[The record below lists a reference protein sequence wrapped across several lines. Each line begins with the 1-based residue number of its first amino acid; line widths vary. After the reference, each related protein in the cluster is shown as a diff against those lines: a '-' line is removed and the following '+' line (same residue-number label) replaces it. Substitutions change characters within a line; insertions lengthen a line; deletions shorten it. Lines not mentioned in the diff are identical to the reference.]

1 MQIDEDVKEFLIEGY
16 EHLNQIEGD
25 LLVLEQSNSDPEVM
39 NRIYR
44 SLHTIKGNSGFL
56 GLEKLE
62 EVTHAGENLLSR
74 LRDRTITLTPSIT
87 DVLLEVVDAIKQHF
101 QTLETTSTE
110 SDAEFTALLDRL
122 NQLQESGAVGIE
134 DRESSVKAG
143 FTDNHTIKIDHL
155 TKPVPQD
162 KQVYREQLSHPNFD
176 HPLQK
181 GGVQN
186 HKLAIT
192 AETDSDR
199 LSVADTAIR
208 VDVGV
213 LDKLMN
219 LVGELV
225 LCRNQIL
232 EFSNSEIKDDGFKSI
247 SGRLNLVT
255 SELQEGV
262 MKTRMQPI
270 RTLWNKFPRVVRDIA
285 MTLGKQVR
293 LEMEGEE
300 TELDKTLIEAIANPL
315 THLIRNCL
323 DHGLETPEE
332 RTAAGKPP
340 VGRVCLRAYHESGQV
355 TIEVADDGKGINSER
370 IKQKAIQRGI
380 ITLDRAMQMTDQ
392 EALNLIFLPG
402 FSTAEQITNISGRGV
417 GMDVVQANVEKING
431 SIDVQS
437 RIGQGTTFKL
447 KIPLTLAI
455 IPALIITSGG
465 DRFAI
470 PQVNLVELVR
480 LEGEQALKSIEMFH
494 DTPVYRL
501 RGRLLPLV
509 YLNRELKLDKE
520 EDAGN
525 TNQCQNQTDDV
536 LNIVVVQATDKPF
549 GLVVDTINDTQ
560 EIVVKPLGK
569 QLRSINCFA
578 GATIMGDGKI
588 ALILDVQGIA
598 QRTHLLSE
606 QQKALSPEDNLQKQ
620 PEEEPQQLLV
630 FQGPDERRMAIPL
643 ANVCRLE
650 EILPAVLERVGKQ
663 HVIQYRQQ
671 IMPLIYLS
679 SVFGSFIGN
688 GQIEHKITNQQLPD
702 DEKLPV
708 IVVSLDG
715 DNQVGLVVDRVLDIV
730 EQVIEVKGGAT
741 QNGILYCAVIQG
753 LVTEI
758 IDIEFVISNNL
769 FAAGKMLAVMR

>member
-25 LLVLEQSNSDPEVM
+25 LLALEQSNSSPEVM

-56 GLEKLE
+56 GLENLQA
-62 EVTHAGENLLSR
+62 VTHGGENLLSR
-74 LRDRTITLTPSIT
+74 LRDRIIPLTPAVT
-87 DVLLEVVDAIKQHF
+87 DALLQMVDVVKQHF
-101 QTLETTSTE
+101 LALETTNKE
-110 SDAEFTALLDRL
+110 SEADFTSLLNRL
-122 NQLQESGAVGIE
+122 NQLQESGNAPLEEESAVG
-134 DRESSVKAG
+134 AG
-143 FTDNHTIKIDHL
+143 DDTDTN
-155 TKPVPQD
+155 
-162 KQVYREQLSHPNFD
+162 
-176 HPLQK
+176 
-181 GGVQN
+181 
-186 HKLAIT
+186 
-192 AETDSDR
+192 R

-208 VDVGV
+208 VDVEL

-232 EFSNSEIKDDGFKSI
+232 EFSNNEIKDDGFKSV
-247 SGRLNLVT
+247 SGHLNLVT

-285 MTLGKQVR
+285 ASLGKQVR
-293 LEMEGEE
+293 LEMEGQE
-300 TELDKTLIEAIANPL
+300 TELDKTLIEACANPL

-323 DHGLETPEE
+323 DHGLETPTE
-332 RTAAGKPP
+332 RIAAGKPA
-340 VGRVCLRAYHESGQV
+340 VGRLCLRAYHESGQV
-355 TIEVADDGKGINSER
+355 TIEVSDDGKGINSEQ

-380 ITLDRAMQMTDQ
+380 ITLDRAIAMSDI

-417 GMDVVQANVEKING
+417 GMDVVRANVEKING

-455 IPALIITSGG
+455 IPTLIITSGG
-465 DRFAI
+465 SRFAI

-501 RGRLLPLV
+501 RERLLPLV
-509 YLNRELKLDKE
+509 FLNQELKLDKAQE
-520 EDAGN
+520 NHHQLPISNYQLAN
-525 TNQCQNQTDDV
+525 DDV

-549 GLVVDTINDTQ
+549 GLVVDAINDTQ

-569 QLRSINCFA
+569 QLRSVNCFA

-598 QRTHLLSE
+598 QKTLLLSE
-606 QQKALSPEDNLQKQ
+606 TGEKALIGEEILDNEL
-620 PEEEPQQLLV
+620 EEEPQQLLV
-630 FQGPDERRMAIPL
+630 FRGPDERRMAIHL

-650 EILPAVLERVGKQ
+650 EISPTILERVGKH

-679 SVFGSFIGN
+679 SVFGSVTGN
-688 GQIEHKITNQQLPD
+688 DNGNSITNYQLPY
-702 DEKLPV
+702 EKLPV
-708 IVVSLDG
+708 IVVSVDG
-715 DNQVGLVVDRVLDIV
+715 ENQVGLVVDRVLDIV
-730 EQVIEVKGGAT
+730 EQVIEIKGAAT
-741 QNGILYCAVIQG
+741 SEGILYCAVIQG
-753 LVTEI
+753 LVTEV
-758 IDIEFVISNNL
+758 IDIESVIGNNL
-769 FAAGKMLAVMR
+769 FGGKPMLTVAR